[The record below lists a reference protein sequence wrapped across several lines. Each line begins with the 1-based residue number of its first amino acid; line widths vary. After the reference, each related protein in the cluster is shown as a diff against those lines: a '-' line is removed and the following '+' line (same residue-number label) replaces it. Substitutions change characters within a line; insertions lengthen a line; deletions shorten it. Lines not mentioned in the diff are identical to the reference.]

1 MDNTLYDYSP
11 LKHRPPLTLPG
22 GARLAFWIGLNI
34 EHFVVDKRSTSISPA
49 TTGIIPDPLN
59 HGWRDYG
66 TRVGIWRMMDCLDRH
81 GLRASVLLNSDVC
94 LKYPQIIE
102 EGNRRGWAWLAHG
115 KTNSVLQTGMTE
127 EEERAYLSAVIDT
140 IRTATGRMPR
150 GWLGPALSETF
161 NTPNLLEELG
171 LEYTCDWCADDQP
184 FRLNTRQRRLISV
197 PYSIEVNDIP
207 LFLGKSLSGADFRQ
221 IVTDQFDMLYAEGAQ
236 SARVMCL
243 SLHPFIT
250 GQPFRLKYLDQA
262 LEYIRG
268 HKDVWFATSDEI
280 AQWYAGLPQA
290 TGSAC

>member
-11 LKHRPPLTLPG
+11 IKHRAPIALPN
-22 GARLAFWIGLNI
+22 GARVAFWIGMNI
-34 EHFVVDKRSTSISPA
+34 EHFVVDKRSTSISPSTA
-49 TTGIIPDPLN
+49 GLVPDPLN

-102 EGNRRGWAWLAHG
+102 EGNRRNWVWLAHG
-115 KTNSVLQTGMTE
+115 KTNSVFQTGMNEEDERRYLTE
-127 EEERAYLSAVIDT
+127 VIDT
-140 IRTATGRMPR
+140 IRTSTGRMPR

-171 LEYTCDWCADDQP
+171 LDYTCDWCADDQP
-184 FRLNTRQRRLISV
+184 FRLNTREGRLISV
-197 PYSIEVNDIP
+197 PYSIEINDLP
-207 LFLGKSLSGADFRQ
+207 LFLGKSLSGPDFRQ
-221 IVTDQFDMLYAEGAQ
+221 IVTDQFDMLHDEGRE

-262 LEYIRG
+262 LAYIKS

-280 AQWYAGLPQA
+280 AQWYSSLPE
-290 TGSAC
+290 G